1 MPAVKKIQHGWR
13 ISLREEHMDVDE
25 NIMPTNLSTWQR
37 IRALSFKEKLA
48 AFPWWLL
55 VLFGLVGLTIILIS
69 VNSTFAEA
77 FSIICAGLSVTI
89 STTASAYL
97 IAICLGLI
105 AGLGRISERVVTRN
119 LATAYVELVR
129 GVPLLVLIFFIALV
143 LVPGITN
150 AISALGIIFIE
161 WGLESLGNSMAS
173 VDIRSIP
180 MNIRAIIALAT
191 TYGAF
196 LAEVFRAGIQSVG
209 KGQMEAAR
217 SQGMTYGQAMRY
229 VILPQAIRNVMPA
242 LGNDFISMLKD
253 SSLVSVLAVRDITQ
267 IARLYTGHS
276 FHFQEAYMTLSV
288 LYLSMTLVLSLFVKM
303 LERRYGQ
310 NDE

>member
-77 FSIICAGLSVTI
+77 FSIIRAGLSVTI

-173 VDIRSIP
+173 VDIRSMP

>member
-1 MPAVKKIQHGWR
+1 M
-13 ISLREEHMDVDE
+13 
-25 NIMPTNLSTWQR
+25 
-37 IRALSFKEKLA
+37 
-48 AFPWWLL
+48 
-55 VLFGLVGLTIILIS
+55 
-69 VNSTFAEA
+69 
-77 FSIICAGLSVTI
+77 
-89 STTASAYL
+89 
-97 IAICLGLI
+97 
-105 AGLGRISERVVTRN
+105 GRISERVVTRN

-173 VDIRSIP
+173 VDIRSMP